1 MFMDEPNFSPSRG
14 NDHHCLKQ
22 VMGVIYFY
30 LSGVLSFNFIKINNF
45 SSERF
50 LIRRVCHQKA
60 RSNPCKRYPTERI
73 SAFLIGNCWK
83 KKALLLSLHLF
94 RFVGVI
100 SERLGQVHRG
110 REGEGE
116 KKTKKK
122 QNPHLWL
129 NFDIL
134 CSACENPPTPAAL
147 SFPPPNPSSF
157 PFIKPLEW
165 TSKASCSVWYAWNS
179 RAVWPGGVV
188 RSWSEALGTQYNDGV
203 RKEGKGGKAQIRN
216 RIYTERESHSKQKK
230 PPKLTLNKHRHK
242 GKGMNTVSSCT
253 VDIQLTTKG
262 CITLPLNTETSTR
275 WSLVIVSIVTDHSQR
290 GICLTF
296 MEIVS
301 GVSTS

>member
-116 KKTKKK
+116 KKKRKKK
-122 QNPHLWL
+122 THISGW
-129 NFDIL
+129 IL
-134 CSACENPPTPAAL
+134 IFCVLPVK
-147 SFPPPNPSSF
+147 
-157 PFIKPLEW
+157 I
-165 TSKASCSVWYAWNS
+165 
-179 RAVWPGGVV
+179 
-188 RSWSEALGTQYNDGV
+188 
-203 RKEGKGGKAQIRN
+203 
-216 RIYTERESHSKQKK
+216 
-230 PPKLTLNKHRHK
+230 
-242 GKGMNTVSSCT
+242 
-253 VDIQLTTKG
+253 
-262 CITLPLNTETSTR
+262 LPLLQLSPSPHPTLLLFLSLSLWNGHLKLPVLSGMRGTR
-275 WSLVIVSIVTDHSQR
+275 ERFGQAES
-290 GICLTF
+290 
-296 MEIVS
+296 
-301 GVSTS
+301 